1 MEMTDISEG
10 RVEPSEKCSKHNG
23 GLIFLTY
30 LFLML
35 FKIIIIL
42 YFLATLQGM
51 QYLNP

>member
-10 RVEPSEKCSKHNG
+10 LGEPSEKCNKHNG
-23 GLIFLTY
+23 GLIFFN